1 MSILN
6 NSAKLVRVFEV
17 YIFLESQ
24 PINVYKAMLTT
35 VAQLPREHEGTERG
49 IEGFVQDVSIP
60 LTLMLY
66 LV

>member
-1 MSILN
+1 M
-6 NSAKLVRVFEV
+6 RVFEV

-35 VAQLPREHEGTERG
+35 VAHMPREHEGTERG
-49 IEGFVQDVSIP
+49 IEGVVQDVSIP
-60 LTLMLY
+60 LRLY

>member
-35 VAQLPREHEGTERG
+35 VAHLPREHEGTERG
-49 IEGFVQDVSIP
+49 IEGVVQDMSIP
-60 LTLMLY
+60 LMLF